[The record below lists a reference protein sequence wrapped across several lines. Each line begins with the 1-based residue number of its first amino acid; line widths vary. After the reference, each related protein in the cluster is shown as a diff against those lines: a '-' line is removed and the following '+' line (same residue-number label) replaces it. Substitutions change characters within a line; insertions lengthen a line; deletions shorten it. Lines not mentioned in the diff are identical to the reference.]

1 MKQELSYFKEALLAF
16 LEENH
21 PELFHNKKLVQQ
33 RVEQAKTAYVESI
46 HEGFDH
52 IEAEAI
58 ASYSLYNGLHF
69 SKFNTI
75 RAVLAG
81 EFENEFQPDQ
91 YETLAN
97 KLLPE
102 CESIFDNFNIDD
114 DFAYT
119 PEFDIL
125 YTQLTGTILIWLEN
139 EF

>member
-1 MKQELSYFKEALLAF
+1 MKEELSYFKEALMAF

-21 PELFHNKKLVQQ
+21 PELFHNKVLVQQ

-46 HEGFDH
+46 QEGFDH
-52 IEAEAI
+52 VEAEAI

-75 RAVLAG
+75 RTVLTD
-81 EFENEFQPDQ
+81 EFENDFSADQ
-91 YETLAN
+91 YEALAN

-102 CESIFDNFNIDD
+102 CEYIFDSFNIDD